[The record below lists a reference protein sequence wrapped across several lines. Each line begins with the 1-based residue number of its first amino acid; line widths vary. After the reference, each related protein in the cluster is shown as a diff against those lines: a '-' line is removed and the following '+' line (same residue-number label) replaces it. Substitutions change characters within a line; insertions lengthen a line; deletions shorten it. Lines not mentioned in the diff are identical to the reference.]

1 MTARNGFASARRGVW
16 AVAALAVAAIT
27 ALPIV
32 VALGALFAPADEAF
46 RHIVDHV
53 LWRVVG
59 NTFGLVVAV
68 GLLTAALGVALAGL
82 TTYCEFPG
90 RRFFDWALVLPLA
103 VPGYVLAFCLGGLV
117 DFQGPLRGA
126 LAALGFEFAHWPKAN
141 GAVASVVC
149 LTLALYP
156 YVYLLARQAFRSAG
170 SNGLEVAQ
178 TLGCGRLA
186 AFWRVAVP
194 AARPWI
200 VAGSSLVVMETLAD
214 FGTVKI
220 FNFDTLTTA
229 IYSAWYGLF
238 SLAAA
243 LQLSLVLIAFVVA
256 ALLLER
262 RARGRSRYSFARS
275 RAVEHRMPLAGPA
288 RLAASAVAG
297 GVFVAAFA
305 APVGLMLHYSLGTA
319 AGELGSEYLGFALRS
334 LTLGLVA
341 AGLIVCLAVVLGYA
355 GRRAPGRT
363 VAAAQRFATLGYALP
378 GTVLAVGFFV
388 PVAWLG
394 RALGEFGSLFGGSG
408 TGVVLTGTLLTL
420 LLAYAARFMAVAYQ
434 PLDAGLSRI
443 TPSLE
448 EAAGGLGAQGF
459 ALLGR
464 VHLPIL
470 TPAVASAA
478 LLVFVDV
485 MKELPITLMT
495 RPFGWDTLAVRVF
508 QKTTEGEWEQAA
520 LPALGI
526 VLVGLAPLYWIL
538 KRGSSNA

>member
-1 MTARNGFASARRGVW
+1 MMAQNGSASARRGAW
-16 AVAALAVAAIT
+16 TAAALAIAAIT
-27 ALPIV
+27 ALPVV
-32 VALGALFAPADEAF
+32 VALGALFVPADDAF

-59 NTFGLVVAV
+59 NTLGLVVAV
-68 GLLTAALGVALAGL
+68 GFLTAVLGVALAGL

-90 RRFFDWALVLPLA
+90 RRFFDWALMLPLA

-117 DFQGPLRGA
+117 DFQGPLRAA
-126 LAALGFEFAHWPKAN
+126 LAALGLQFARWPQTN
-141 GAVASVVC
+141 GAVASVIC

-156 YVYLLARQAFRSAG
+156 YVYLLARQAFRTAG

-200 VAGSSLVVMETLAD
+200 VGGSSLVVMETLAD

-243 LQLSLVLIAFVVA
+243 LQLSLVLIAFVVV

-262 RARGRSRYSFARS
+262 RARGRARYSFARS
-275 RAVEHRMPLAGPA
+275 RGVRHRMPLAGPA
-288 RLAASAVAG
+288 RFAASAFAAA
-297 GVFVAAFA
+297 VFVTAFA

-319 AGELGSEYLGFALRS
+319 AAELGSEYIGFALRS
-334 LTLGLVA
+334 LTLGFSA
-341 AGLIVCLAVVLGYA
+341 AGVIVLLAVVLGYA

-388 PVAWLG
+388 PVAWLSRG
-394 RALGEFGSLFGGSG
+394 LNELGTRLGGG
-408 TGVVLTGTLLTL
+408 DAGIVLTGTLLTL

-434 PLDAGLSRI
+434 PLDAGFGRI
-443 TPSLE
+443 TPTIE
-448 EAAGGLGAQGF
+448 EAAGGLGARGL

-478 LLVFVDV
+478 LLVFMAVAYQPLDAGFGR
-485 MKELPITLMT
+485 ITPT
-495 RPFGWDTLAVRVF
+495 
-508 QKTTEGEWEQAA
+508 
-520 LPALGI
+520 
-526 VLVGLAPLYWIL
+526 
-538 KRGSSNA
+538 